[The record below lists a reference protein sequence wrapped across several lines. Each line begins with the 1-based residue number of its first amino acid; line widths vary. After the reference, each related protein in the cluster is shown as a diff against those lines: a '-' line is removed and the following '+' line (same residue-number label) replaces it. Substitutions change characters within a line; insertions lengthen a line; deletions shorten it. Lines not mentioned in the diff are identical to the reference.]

1 MPNMTMSLL
10 PIFVTTTRLTQ
21 KNKKKKN
28 PKLARAQAE
37 HEAWLAKQGLA
48 PDQLKARKENAKPKT
63 SAQWY
68 VPTKSAADAIPS
80 NPMPK
85 TFVGAKPEPKV
96 YSGER
101 KLLGIATMH
110 KSNMVPVFAKQDAED
125 ISKMRRG

>member
-1 MPNMTMSLL
+1 MTMSLL
-10 PIFVTTTRLTQ
+10 PIFVTTTQLTK

-28 PKLARAQAE
+28 VKLLKAKAE
-37 HEAWLAKQGLA
+37 HEAWLIKQGLSL
-48 PDQLKARKENAKPKT
+48 DQIEARKKNSKANSSK
-63 SAQWY
+63 QWY
-68 VPTKSAADAIPS
+68 VPTHSIVDTIPS
-80 NPMPK
+80 GPMPK